1 MPTTNDAMKVSAG
14 KPKVGGAIFLAPTS
28 TSLPTTATETLNA
41 AFAGVGYISED
52 GVTNTLNKDISKI
65 KAWGGD
71 VVLVLNNGLEDQF
84 KFKMIQSMDSNALKA
99 VFGDSNVTVT
109 AAIGGTPAKIDIK
122 VNNNE
127 QDAKAWVIET
137 ILNGGSLK
145 RIVIPNAKVEAIGDI
160 VYRDNEAI
168 GFEITLAASADS
180 SGNSHYE
187 YISGPTGATG
197 ATGTT

>member
-180 SGNSHYE
+180 NGNSHYE

>member
-1 MPTTNDAMKVSAG
+1 MPTTNDATKVSAG
-14 KPKVGGAIFLAPTS
+14 KPKVGGAIFNAPTS
-28 TSLPTTATETLNA
+28 ASLPTTATEALA
-41 AFAGVGYISED
+41 AGFVGVGYISED
-52 GVTNTLNKDISKI
+52 GVTNTLSKDITKV

-84 KFKMIQSMDSNALKA
+84 KFKMIQSMDGNALKA
-99 VFGDSNVTVT
+99 VFGDGNVTVT
-109 AAIGGTPAKIDIK
+109 PAVGATPAKIDIK

-127 QDAKAWVIET
+127 QEAKAWVIDT
-137 ILNGGSLK
+137 ILNGGSIK

-168 GFEITLAASADS
+168 GFDVTLAASADS
-180 SGNSHYE
+180 TGNSHYE

>member
-14 KPKVGGAIFLAPTS
+14 KPKVGGTIFLAPTS

-84 KFKMIQSMDSNALKA
+84 KFKMIQSMDANALKA
-99 VFGDSNVTVT
+99 VFGDGNVTVT